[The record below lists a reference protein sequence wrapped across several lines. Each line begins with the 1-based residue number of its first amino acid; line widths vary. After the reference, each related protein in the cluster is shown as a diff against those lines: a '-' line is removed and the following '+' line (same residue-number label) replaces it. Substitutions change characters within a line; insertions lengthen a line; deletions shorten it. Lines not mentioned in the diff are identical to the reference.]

1 MKKLFMGIDSGSQ
14 STKVGIFDQQG
25 NEICYGSDLLQNTET
40 PAPGVVYHPGEDL
53 WESLVR
59 AIEDCLDKFTGDR
72 RQILGIGLCTIRC
85 CRVLLDEKGELVEP
99 VISWMDMRMSQ
110 PYVHQNDA
118 VKYVTTTSGYLG
130 LRLTGAF
137 KDSCSN
143 QEVYWPMDWQTLQW
157 ADDAEIQRQG
167 LTRSQL
173 FELIKP
179 GESYGPLRAE
189 LAERFGLNADICVF
203 ATGNDKA
210 VEVLGAGITA
220 ADEIMISLGTFI
232 SAMMYR
238 HDYFSHA
245 ESFFPTLA
253 CEPFKYVYEST
264 GIRRGMWTVSWFKH
278 LAGEDI
284 SKIAEMENIS
294 EEDVLNRIAESIAP
308 GSEGLITILDWLSP
322 PSHQFRKGMMF
333 GFDQRHT
340 KYHIYRSI
348 LEAIAYTIKNNIDA
362 MLQETASSINSIR
375 IIGGGAKSDV
385 LVQIICDLF
394 GKETYTLQA
403 NSSACL
409 GAAMC
414 TAVGLGV
421 VQDFNQAKR
430 DMVQIKKKY
439 IPNQKNH
446 IYYDGI
452 NKNVYMKV
460 RSYTDPLLSEV
471 YDFLNRP
478 SKYAKNNSSCL

>member
-1 MKKLFMGIDSGSQ
+1 MKKLLMGIDSGSQ
-14 STKVGIFDQQG
+14 STKVGLFDQQG
-25 NEICYGSDLLQNTET
+25 NEVCYGSDLLKNTET
-40 PAPGVVYHPGEDL
+40 PAPGVVFHPGEDL
-53 WESLVR
+53 WESLQR
-59 AIEDCLDKFTGDR
+59 AIANCLEKFTGDR
-72 RQILGIGLCTIRC
+72 EQIQGIGLCTIRC
-85 CRVLLDEKGELVEP
+85 CRVLLDKEGELAEP

-110 PYVHQNDA
+110 PYVHQNEA

-130 LRLTGAF
+130 FRLTGAF

-157 ADDAEIQRQG
+157 ADDAEIETLG
-167 LTRSQL
+167 LKRSQL

-179 GESYGPLRAE
+179 GESFGPLRAE
-189 LAERFGLNADICVF
+189 LVEHFGLRSDIQVF

-210 VEVLGAGITA
+210 VEVLGAGINS

-232 SAMMYR
+232 SAMLYR
-238 HDYFSHA
+238 HDYYSNA

-264 GIRRGMWTVSWFKH
+264 GIRRGMWTVSWFKN

-284 SKIAEMENIS
+284 SKIAEMENIR

-308 GSEGLITILDWLSP
+308 GSEGLLTLLDWLSP
-322 PSHQFRKGMMF
+322 PSHQFRKGVML

-348 LEAIAYTIKNNIDA
+348 LEAIAYTIKNHIDA
-362 MLQETASSINSIR
+362 MLEETSSKINTVY

-394 GKETYTLQA
+394 GKETYTLKA
-403 NSSACL
+403 SSSACL

-414 TAVGLGV
+414 AAIGLGLA
-421 VQDFNQAKR
+421 QDFNQAKSG
-430 DMVQIKKKY
+430 MVHTKKKY
-439 IPNQKNH
+439 VPNQENH
-446 IYYDGI
+446 IFYDAMNSNI
-452 NKNVYMKV
+452 YKKIRNH
-460 RSYTDPLLSEV
+460 TDPLLSEV
-471 YDFLNRP
+471 YDFLNRT
-478 SKYAKNNSSCL
+478 SI